1 MDASLVGQLVSGRY
15 RVLSALG
22 TGGMGRVY
30 LAEHV
35 AIQKRVA
42 LKVLHPQ
49 YSQKRDIVER
59 FQQEAISASRIK
71 HPGVLDVFDFGELPD
86 GSAYIAME
94 LLEGRDLG
102 ETLEKFGPLRPE
114 LALEVL
120 LQVCRALDAAH
131 AAGVVH
137 RDLKPDNVFLHGTGD
152 GHPIVKIVDFGI
164 ARLRE
169 SDEST
174 PESEGT
180 QRRRLTKTGMIFG
193 TPEYMAPEQAQGKE
207 ADARSDIYSTGVILF
222 ELLTGA
228 VPFTGKS
235 FLEVLNRHV
244 LFAVPRL
251 AEVAPE
257 LVVSPE
263 LEDVMRR
270 ALAKNPA
277 ERFASMRELA
287 EALLQLP
294 EAASLRAERASQ
306 SAWRVRG
313 AAPAS
318 KSSPSSVSSPAV
330 TQVAGT
336 PLTASEDVL
345 PKRGM
350 RGAVVGGG
358 AALVAALAAAYFVT
372 QSPSAPGSTTQGS
385 PAQAHDEVS
394 PSPGEKTAAS
404 RAAGPAAPSTTP
416 SPDSAA
422 RIALHVATNP
432 SGAVVQK
439 DGFQVCDATPC
450 DVLATPNETL
460 VLTAELGDRRGEAKV
475 LAQREQNVSITL
487 RPAAVRPKAAP
498 RAAAPRPSSAP
509 TQAPALCE
517 VVVDG
522 LKILRPCQ

>member
-1 MDASLVGQLVSGRY
+1 M
-15 RVLSALG
+15 LG

-71 HPGVLDVFDFGELPD
+71 HPGVLEVFDFGELPD

-137 RDLKPDNVFLHGTGD
+137 RDLKPDNVFLHGGD
-152 GHPIVKIVDFGI
+152 NGHPIVKIVDFGI

-169 SDEST
+169 NDEGA

-207 ADARSDIYSTGVILF
+207 ADARSDIYATGVILF

-251 AEVAPE
+251 AEVSPE
-257 LVVSPE
+257 LVVSPD

-287 EALLQLP
+287 EALLQVP
-294 EAASLRAERASQ
+294 EAMSLRAERASQ

-313 AAPAS
+313 AAPATA
-318 KSSPSSVSSPAV
+318 SSPSSVSSPAV

-336 PLTASEDVL
+336 PLTASEDML
-345 PKRGM
+345 PKRGT
-350 RGAVVGGG
+350 RGFVLGGS
-358 AALVAALAAAYFVT
+358 AALVVAAAAAYFLT
-372 QSPSAPGSTTQGS
+372 RSPDAPATTAAHGS
-385 PAQAHDEVS
+385 PAQAHDGAQ
-394 PSPGEKTAAS
+394 PAQDEKTAAS
-404 RAAGPAAPSTTP
+404 RVSEPGAKSAAPSANP
-416 SPDSAA
+416 AA
-422 RIALHVATNP
+422 HIALHVVTNP

-439 DGFQVCDATPC
+439 DGFQVCDAAPC
-450 DVLATPNETL
+450 DVLAAPNETL
-460 VLTAELGDRRGEAKV
+460 VLTAELGERRGEVKV
-475 LAQREQNVSITL
+475 LAQREQNVTITL
-487 RPAAVRPKAAP
+487 RAAPVRPKATSRAP
-498 RAAAPRPSSAP
+498 SSRPSPAAKE
-509 TQAPALCE
+509 APALCE

>member
-15 RVLSALG
+15 RVLSVLG

-42 LKVLHPQ
+42 LKVLHPH

-71 HPGVLDVFDFGELPD
+71 HPGVLEVFDFGELPD

-102 ETLEKFGPLRPE
+102 VTLEKFGPLRAE

-137 RDLKPDNVFLHGTGD
+137 RDLKPDNVFLQGVDD
-152 GHPIVKIVDFGI
+152 GHPVVKIVDFGI

-169 SDEST
+169 TDEAAA

-180 QRRRLTKTGMIFG
+180 SRRRLTKTGMIFG

-207 ADARSDIYSTGVILF
+207 CDARSDIYATGVILF

-251 AEVAPE
+251 SEVSPD
-257 LVVSPE
+257 LVVSNE
-263 LEDVMRR
+263 LEEVMRR
-270 ALAKNPA
+270 ALAKDPA
-277 ERFASMRELA
+277 ARFGSMRELA
-287 EALLQLP
+287 EALLQVP
-294 EAASLRAERASQ
+294 EAANLSAERASQ
-306 SAWRVRG
+306 SAWRVRV
-313 AAPAS
+313 APAS
-318 KSSPSSVSSPAV
+318 SPSAASSPAV
-330 TQVAGT
+330 TQVNGT
-336 PLTASEDVL
+336 PLSASDDVA
-345 PKRGM
+345 PKRGK
-350 RGAVVGGG
+350 RGVWLGAG
-358 AALVAALAAAYFVT
+358 AAVAAAAVGAYLFT
-372 QSPSAPGSTTQGS
+372 QGTGASAAGSHGSPVQPSGSTESKRDENGSASLLPSASTASSASATAQPS
-385 PAQAHDEVS
+385 EPARV
-394 PSPGEKTAAS
+394 P
-404 RAAGPAAPSTTP
+404 
-416 SPDSAA
+416 
-422 RIALHVATNP
+422 LHVITSP
-432 SGAVVQK
+432 SGALVQK

-450 DVLATPNETL
+450 DVLASPNETL
-460 VLTAELGDRRGEAKV
+460 VLTAQLGDRRGEAKV
-475 LAQREQNVSITL
+475 LAQREQSVSITL
-487 RPAAVRPKAAP
+487 RPAPGRPKAAP
-498 RAAAPRPSSAP
+498 RPETPRASQGA
-509 TQAPALCE
+509 ALCE